1 MEIRDAAETDLPAI
15 CAIYNDAVANTTAI
29 WNETLV
35 DVANRKTWLKA
46 RNAAGF
52 PVLAALPLTARSSA
66 TPPLASGAPSTDT
79 GTRSS
84 TRSMCGRTS
93 AAAA

>member
-35 DVANRKTWLKA
+35 DVANRKT
-46 RNAAGF
+46 
-52 PVLAALPLTARSSA
+52 
-66 TPPLASGAPSTDT
+66 
-79 GTRSS
+79 
-84 TRSMCGRTS
+84 
-93 AAAA
+93 

>member
-52 PVLAALPLTARSSA
+52 PVLAALSLDGEVVGY
-66 TPPLASGAPSTDT
+66 ASFGEWRAFDGYRHTVEHSVYVRAD
-79 GTRSS
+79 
-84 TRSMCGRTS
+84 
-93 AAAA
+93 